1 MTLSEIKTKVPEL
14 QTKIADLVKQNE
26 ADNKTISDIE
36 AKIQEIKDLKEAK
49 ESELQLCNDFIK
61 KHSGNTSKTIQSEVA
76 KKIAGRNK
84 LEGIIKGQKIA
95 IRKLEDDR
103 DDIKKPGTD
112 YAKRADEAE
121 KIQKDLDAICDLLVQ
136 DPTINTHMQT
146 AVMVKFDNQI
156 KNEEEKKENNKKAI
170 ENIRKGLKN
179 GTKDGLKRTLED
191 LKEGNDKYKAART
204 DDSIDANDA
213 LNTYRTA
220 CKKLISEIKTK
231 YGVNIKQ
238 ADVDHILEEVDK
250 GNLDSLTI
258 PSLEKAMEKTDAVI
272 KKLEESRD
280 KRLETIQ
287 SKIAPDAQLTQ
298 EIEEN
303 QEIIDNLTQ
312 EINDLTTEINTADTE
327 LAAKDTEISDKESDL
342 GEPSDDYKELKEA
355 EKELKDSHIIT
366 PELIPDLNDENSIIS
381 KRYEMLKKSD
391 LLVRKA
397 FQNCKSLKDEDKR
410 PDALR
415 KLQEEIDRY
424 QRISEDIT
432 SLSGYDA
439 EAWHNYLLED
449 LNNMIIDGETLDSAY
464 YHTENEAFKDVLYDK
479 DTMARYTPMDE
490 YEAVENSLEKIDS
503 AQDKILK
510 GDFSTNVEEL
520 FTEKDNGYYDRMNAL
535 DEAGK
540 FKDIGCSIYD
550 FIKGNVMVKRKPM
563 NAIAKFFKNIGNKF
577 KAKKLFEIPEKNQEV
592 IDRFKKANK
601 ESLKDEIKA
610 RNELDSLKQEREDIK
625 TKRDSKVAEKTGK
638 EDELR
643 VAEEKKDDLEKQ
655 AAAKTGS
662 SPIQA
667 TDMDYRT
674 IHFESDIVKAAND
687 KVERDD
693 DEGR

>member
-36 AKIQEIKDLKEAK
+36 AKIQEVKDLKEAR
-49 ESELQLCNDFIK
+49 EAELQLCNDFIK

-136 DPTINTHMQT
+136 DPTINSHMQT

-156 KNEEEKKENNKKAI
+156 KNEEKKKENNKKAI

-220 CKKLISEIKTK
+220 CKKLIGEIKTK

-238 ADVDHILEEVDK
+238 SDVDHILEEVDK

-298 EIEEN
+298 EIEDA
-303 QEIIDNLTQ
+303 QEVIDNLTQ
-312 EINDLTTEINTADTE
+312 EISDLTNEITISDDFISRI
-327 LAAKDTEISDKESDL
+327 DTEIADKESAL
-342 GEPSDDYKELKEA
+342 GEPSDDYKNLKEA
-355 EKELKDSHIIT
+355 EQELKDSHIIT
-366 PELIPDLNDENSIIS
+366 PELVPDLNDENSVIR
-381 KRYEMLKKSD
+381 KRFELLVRSD
-391 LLVRKA
+391 LLVRQA
-397 FQNCKSLKDEDKR
+397 FQKCKSVKDETKR
-410 PDALR
+410 PEALQ

-424 QRISEDIT
+424 QRISEDIA
-432 SLSGYDA
+432 SLSGYDV
-439 EAWHNYLLED
+439 EAWHNYLLET
-449 LNNMIIDGETLDSAY
+449 LNEKILDGETLDNAY
-464 YHTENEAFKDVLYDK
+464 YHTENEAFKDVLDDK
-479 DTMARYTPMDE
+479 DTIARYTPMNE
-490 YEAVENSLEKIDS
+490 YEAVEKSLKEIDE
-503 AQDKILK
+503 AQEKILK
-510 GDFSTNVEEL
+510 GDFSPNVEEM
-520 FTEKDNGYYDRMNAL
+520 FNEKDNGYYDRMKTL

-550 FIKGNVMVKRKPM
+550 FIKGNIPVKRKM
-563 NAIAKFFKNIGNKF
+563 STRIGMFFKNLGHKF
-577 KAKKLFEIPEKNQEV
+577 KAKKLFEIPEKNQAA
-592 IDRFKKANK
+592 IDKYKNANK
-601 ESLKDEIKA
+601 EELKDEIEGRK
-610 RNELDSLKQEREDIK
+610 ELDFLKEKREQEITAKEAFEVQK
-625 TKRDSKVAEKTGK
+625 AAK
-638 EDELR
+638 EDELKI
-643 VAEEKKDDLEKQ
+643 AEEKKDDLEKQ
-655 AAAKTGS
+655 VATKTGT

-674 IHFESDIVKAAND
+674 IHFESDVVKAATE
-687 KVERDD
+687 KVERDE